1 MRRMIPLLVTLLAA
15 VAACRGGRPIR
26 YYTVELPP
34 GPQPSTNVYPITVL
48 IGRIGAPGILQD
60 EPIAYR
66 SGPNE
71 IGTYHYHHWV
81 EPPVR
86 MVKVIL
92 IRQLRASG
100 KYRSVAELGSSAQG
114 EFVLRSEEH
123 TSELQSQSNLVCRLL
138 LEK

>member
-1 MRRMIPLLVTLLAA
+1 MRRMIPLIVALLAA
-15 VAACRGGRPIR
+15 VGACRGGRPIR

-66 SGPNE
+66 SGPNQL
-71 IGTYHYHHWV
+71 GTYHYPHWV
-81 EPPVR
+81 EPPGR
-86 MVKVIL
+86 MAKAIL

-100 KYRSVAELGSSAQG
+100 K
-114 EFVLRSEEH
+114 
-123 TSELQSQSNLVCRLL
+123 
-138 LEK
+138 